1 MNVLNVLF
9 FFLWGGGGGIFNS
22 NPQSILREV
31 LACPHDPKAV
41 SFRLVT
47 FLLEA
52 PGITS
57 INEAVF
63 WYSGISHGGLNGSS
77 LNYMNRCYSVPTVYQ
92 KG

>member
-1 MNVLNVLF
+1 MRGGVQSVHRSWPGEPRRDLRISEGPHRLNSHERFKLIFLF
-9 FFLWGGGGGIFNS
+9 LMEGGGIFNS

-31 LACPHDPKAV
+31 SACPHDPKAV

-63 WYSGISHGGLNGSS
+63 
-77 LNYMNRCYSVPTVYQ
+77 
-92 KG
+92 